1 MTHVKLMG
9 ELGEKFG
16 TDWHMATSS
25 FRDIFKL
32 IDCQTEGFKQYILE
46 CNEKGLDFDI
56 LNGKDLLE
64 DGYSVMLEKPEDIVV
79 ITPRAAG
86 AGSFSDAF
94 KIIAG
99 ALLIIYGPGFI
110 KGMFTKGAEAEAALT
125 ADALVAG
132 GEGIEAAIAA
142 EKAVATAQKIEAV
155 ARWGIS
161 TLGVGL
167 AMSGVVGYMTPES
180 PSEAGDSYLF
190 DGPQNNTKQGIP
202 VPLLYGELIVGGALT
217 NIGFIDTKINYQQT
231 GYTIISPDSSS
242 PNGSYGDQGQ
252 DENGHNKAGGGG
264 NGASGQFK

>member
-32 IDCQTEGFKQYILE
+32 IDCQTEGFKQYIVE
-46 CNEKGLDFDI
+46 SAEKGIDFDI
-56 LNGKDLLE
+56 LNGDDFLE
-64 DGYSVMLEKPEDIVV
+64 DGYSFLLESPKDLVI
-79 ITPRAAG
+79 ITPKAAG
-86 AGSFSDAF
+86 AGSFSDAL
-94 KIIAG
+94 KIIVGAVLIWYGAG
-99 ALLIIYGPGFI
+99 WIANQPWAQATVEVLMPQGGYITLPTGEL
-110 KGMFTKGAEAEAALT
+110 TTAAT
-125 ADALVAG
+125 VA
-132 GEGIEAAIAA
+132 
-142 EKAVATAQKIEAV
+142 Q
-155 ARWGIS
+155 WGIS

-217 NIGFIDTKINYQQT
+217 NIGFIDYKISYQQT

-242 PNGSYGDQGQ
+242 PNGSYGDSGQ
-252 DENGHNKAGGGG
+252 SAGGHNRAGGGG
-264 NGASGQFK
+264 NGASVQKK

>member
-32 IDCQTEGFKQYILE
+32 IDCQTEGFKEYIRQKADE
-46 CNEKGLDFDI
+46 GVDFDI
-56 LNGKDLLE
+56 LNGKELLE
-64 DGYSVMLEKPEDIVV
+64 DGYSVMLEKPKDTVI
-79 ITPRAAG
+79 ITPKAAG
-86 AGSFSDAF
+86 AGISDAL

-99 ALLIIYGPGFI
+99 ALLIWYGPSFLKGF
-110 KGMFTKGAEAEAALT
+110 ESLT
-125 ADALVAG
+125 EG
-132 GEGIEAAIAA
+132 GEVVSTVTTAGETVTTYSQITLNTYGQVAA
-142 EKAVATAQKIEAV
+142 
-155 ARWGIS
+155 WGTT

>member
-32 IDCQTEGFKQYILE
+32 IDCQTEGFKQYILDSSK
-46 CNEKGLDFDI
+46 KGVDFDI
-56 LNGKDLLE
+56 LNGEELLE
-64 DGYSVMLEKPEDIVV
+64 DGYSVMLEKPKNIVV
-79 ITPRAAG
+79 ITPKAAG
-86 AGSFSDAF
+86 AGVSDAF

-110 KGMFTKGAEAEAALT
+110 KGMFTKGAEAEAVLA
-125 ADALVAG
+125 ADAIAAG

-155 ARWGIS
+155 GRWGIS

-167 AMSGVVGYMTPES
+167 AMSGVIGYMTPES

-190 DGPQNNTKQGIP
+190 DGPQNNTKQGVP
-202 VPLLYGELIVGGALT
+202 VPLLYGQLIVGGAIT
-217 NIGFIDTKINYQQT
+217 NFGFIDSKISYQQT

-242 PNGSYGDQGQ
+242 PAGSYGDTGQ
-252 DENGHNKAGGGG
+252 DANGHNKAGGGG
-264 NGASGQFK
+264 NGASGQKK

>member
-110 KGMFTKGAEAEAALT
+110 DGLFAESKAA
-125 ADALVAG
+125 ADVA
-132 GEGIEAAIAA
+132 AA
-142 EKAVATAQKIEAV
+142 ATANADPVTAAMAAADVAKIEAYT
-155 ARWGIS
+155 AAAQWGVT

-167 AMSGVVGYMTPES
+167 AMSGVIGYMTPES

-231 GYTIISPDSSS
+231 GYTIISPDTSS

>member
-32 IDCQTEGFKQYILE
+32 IDCQTEGFKNYIQQKAE
-46 CNEKGLDFDI
+46 EGVDFDI
-56 LNGKDLLE
+56 LNGEDLLE
-64 DGYSVMLEKPEDIVV
+64 DGYSVLLEKPKDIVV
-79 ITPRAAG
+79 ITPKAAG
-86 AGSFSDAF
+86 AKLSDAL
-94 KIIAG
+94 KIIVG
-99 ALLIIYGPGFI
+99 ALLIWYGPSWIEGL
-110 KGMFTKGAEAEAALT
+110 TREAASAAAGVGEFET
-125 ADALVAG
+125 A
-132 GEGIEAAIAA
+132 AAIVKYGEIAS
-142 EKAVATAQKIEAV
+142 
-155 ARWGIS
+155 WGVT

-231 GYTIISPDSSS
+231 GYTIISPDTSS

>member
-1 MTHVKLMG
+1 MG

-64 DGYSVMLEKPEDIVV
+64 DGYSVMLEKPKDIVV

-110 KGMFTKGAEAEAALT
+110 DGLFAESKAA
-125 ADALVAG
+125 ADVA
-132 GEGIEAAIAA
+132 
-142 EKAVATAQKIEAV
+142 KIEAYT
-155 ARWGIS
+155 AAAQWGVT

-167 AMSGVVGYMTPES
+167 AMSGVIGYMTPES

-231 GYTIISPDSSS
+231 GYTIISPDTSS

>member
-32 IDCQTEGFKQYILE
+32 IDCQTEGFKNYILQKAE
-46 CNEKGLDFDI
+46 EGVDFDI
-56 LNGKDLLE
+56 LNGEELLE
-64 DGYSVMLEKPEDIVV
+64 DGYSVMLEKPKDTVI
-79 ITPRAAG
+79 ITPKAAG
-86 AGSFSDAF
+86 AKLSDAL
-94 KIIAG
+94 KIIVG
-99 ALLIIYGPGFI
+99 AILIIYGPGWI
-110 KGMFTKGAEAEAALT
+110 DALT
-125 ADALVAG
+125 AEAQVAAGVANVAG
-132 GEGIEAAIAA
+132 PTTQAAQATIATYGQ
-142 EKAVATAQKIEAV
+142 VAA
-155 ARWGIS
+155 WGVS

-231 GYTIISPDSSS
+231 GYTIISPDTSS

>member
-46 CNEKGLDFDI
+46 SAEKGIDFDI
-56 LNGKDLLE
+56 LNGEEFLE

-79 ITPRAAG
+79 ITPKAAG
-86 AGSFSDAF
+86 AGFSDVF
-94 KIIAG
+94 KIIVG
-99 ALLIIYGPGFI
+99 AILIIYGPGWI
-110 KGMFTKGAEAEAALT
+110 KSLFAESEAAAVAAEAAALSGDPVT
-125 ADALVAG
+125 AAM
-132 GEGIEAAIAA
+132 EAAKVAKIQAYTSAA
-142 EKAVATAQKIEAV
+142 Q
-155 ARWGIS
+155 WGIT

-190 DGPQNNTKQGIP
+190 DGPQNNTKQGVP
-202 VPLLYGELIVGGALT
+202 VPLLYGELIVGGAIT
-217 NIGFIDTKINYQQT
+217 NFGFIDSKISYQQT
-231 GYTIISPDSSS
+231 GYTVISSDSSS

-252 DENGHNKAGGGG
+252 DANGHNKAGGGG

>member
-46 CNEKGLDFDI
+46 SAEKGIDFDI
-56 LNGKDLLE
+56 LNGEEFLE

-79 ITPRAAG
+79 ITPKAAG
-86 AGSFSDAF
+86 AGFSDAL
-94 KIIAG
+94 KVIIG
-99 ALLIIYGPGFI
+99 AILIWYGPGWIENLAFE
-110 KGMFTKGAEAEAALT
+110 AAEAA
-125 ADALVAG
+125 ALAG
-132 GEGIEAAIAA
+132 NVERGAAIYKYSKVAA
-142 EKAVATAQKIEAV
+142 
-155 ARWGIS
+155 WGVQ

-190 DGPQNNTKQGIP
+190 DGPQNNTKQGVP
-202 VPLLYGELIVGGALT
+202 VPLLYGELIVGGAIT
-217 NIGFIDTKINYQQT
+217 NFGFIDSKISYQQT

-252 DENGHNKAGGGG
+252 DANGHNKAGGGG